1 MLTDRRSVWVLGAGG
16 IGTGV
21 ADVLQEDADV
31 VRIDVREQG
40 GGADFETVDL
50 ASEVAPDRLRSIASQ
65 RGVPDLAVIC
75 AGWVSALRVEEASMD
90 AVDSIMRANFGI
102 VVNSMRALHVLGQP
116 MTIVVIVS
124 NAAFVARPNQPIY
137 AAAKAATVNLIQ
149 TLAVAWADDGIR
161 VVGVAPGTVLVERNR
176 DRVLGQYPD
185 APSASD
191 RPGGR
196 LLTPPDVGRFVKN
209 VAGLADHLTGRTIPL
224 DAGSTLPR

>member
-1 MLTDRRSVWVLGAGG
+1 MTDRRSVWVLGAGG

-31 VRIDVREQG
+31 VRVDVREQG
-40 GGADFETVDL
+40 GGADSETVDL
-50 ASEVAPDRLRSIASQ
+50 ASEAAPDRLRSIASR

-75 AGWVSALRVEEASMD
+75 AGWVSPLRVEEASMD